1 VFLSALSFATSQD
14 SRLMRLADSWDE
26 NEAFLARQITLLN
39 LGRLYLHTNDTAL
52 AEHFIMLSLTSTPI
66 MHLNSSNQAV
76 NSLFE
81 LLQQGQPSNTY
92 PKYMLLDGSGG
103 QKLLRTVVDESS
115 DNQTTSIS
123 PVTNSVIAQR
133 FVHIAKQNEI
143 IPMHAVE
150 GSGAALSGIR
160 RPKRVVFALDY
171 SGSMA
176 GSKIKSAVSSL
187 QEFIASQL
195 TDEDELSIILFNGMC
210 STVLPLVLKGGN
222 QDLIQSVVASLNRP
236 TGGTALYDAIIAACK
251 AAATTTAP
259 EVAGGEADAAAG
271 TSKPA
276 LQPGGG
282 GERCANRFGLSRD
295 MWSVILTDGMEGGS
309 NNSKKVAADVIRHFS
324 GGFVIIGVGT
334 DVDTAALQLLV
345 GYATTGHYVT
355 ATSDLHGIEAAFHKV
370 GALIHGQVLLEEV

>member
-1 VFLSALSFATSQD
+1 
-14 SRLMRLADSWDE
+14 MRLADSWDE

-52 AEHFIMLSLTSTPI
+52 AEHFIMLSLTSAPI

-81 LLQQGQPSNTY
+81 LLQQGPPSKTY
-92 PKYMLLDGSGG
+92 PKYMLLPDGSGG
-103 QKLLRTVVDESS
+103 QKLLRTIADESS
-115 DNQTTSIS
+115 DNRTASNS
-123 PVTNSVIAQR
+123 PATNSVIAQR
-133 FVHIAKQNEI
+133 FVHLAKQSEI
-143 IPMHAVE
+143 IPMQAVE

-187 QEFIASQL
+187 QGFITSQL

-210 STVLPLVLKGGN
+210 CTVLPLVLKGGS
-222 QDLIQSVVASLNRP
+222 QDLIQSVVGSLNRP
-236 TGGTALYDAIIAACK
+236 TGGTALYDAIIAACE
-251 AAATTTAP
+251 AAATTTATATAP
-259 EVAGGEADAAAG
+259 EVAGVEADAAVG
-271 TSKPA
+271 MSKPA
-276 LQPGGG
+276 MQPGDKGA
-282 GERCANRFGLSRD
+282 RCANRCANLSRD
-295 MWSVILTDGMEGGS
+295 MWAVILTDGMEGGS
-309 NNSKKVAADVIRHFS
+309 NNSKKYAADVIRRFS

-345 GYATTGHYVT
+345 SYATTGHYVT
-355 ATSDLHGIEAAFHKV
+355 ATSDLHGIEAAFHRV